1 MPAWKPRAVA
11 DRRSI
16 ARHIAQDNP
25 AAAVELVDLLL
36 AQARLLDDSPRM
48 GRAGRVDGTRELVAH
63 PHYVIVYHV
72 TGKPLQVEVLRV
84 LHTSQQ
90 WP

>member
-1 MPAWKPRAVA
+1 MPVWKPRAVA
-11 DRRSI
+11 DRQAI

-25 AAAVELVDLLL
+25 VAAVELVDLLL
-36 AQARLLDDSPRM
+36 KQARLLDDSPRM
-48 GRAGRVDGTRELVAH
+48 GRDGRLDGTRELVAH
-63 PHYVIVYHV
+63 PHYVIVYQLA
-72 TGKPLQVEVLRV
+72 GKPQQAVVLRV

>member
-1 MPAWKPRAVA
+1 MPVWKPRADD
-11 DRRSI
+11 DRHAI

-25 AAAVELVDLLL
+25 VAAVELVDLLL

-63 PHYVIVYHV
+63 PHYVIVYQLI
-72 TGKPLQVEVLRV
+72 GKPQQAVVLRV
-84 LHTSQQ
+84 LHTAQQ

>member
-1 MPAWKPRAVA
+1 MPVWKPRAVA
-11 DRRSI
+11 DRQAI

-25 AAAVELVDLLL
+25 DAAVTLVDLLIE
-36 AQARLLDDSPRM
+36 QARLLDDSPRM

-63 PHYVIVYHV
+63 PHYVIVYHL
-72 TGKPLQVEVLRV
+72 TGKPQQAEVLRV
-84 LHTSQQ
+84 LHTSRQ